1 MKKGFLI
8 LFLLLS
14 SMLVTLNASM
24 LEETMLR
31 NYSDV
36 VFRPDSMTL
45 CIIISE
51 GDTVFFRNTT
61 IEQYSDSFSEYRLV
75 SYLPEQN
82 YWALERMSYEWM
94 DWLVL
99 NGDNGWKKKVISEPW
114 PSPDGSR
121 LYCAMGNLYIEYM
134 ENGVQI
140 WRVDEDSLVLEF
152 EDLDVNWEP
161 NRTGWLSDSILT
173 LDKVY
178 YEFGSGEYTAE
189 PGRLVLSADGEWI
202 PDDEESWE

>member
-14 SMLVTLNASM
+14 SMLVALNASM

-51 GDTVFFRNTT
+51 G
-61 IEQYSDSFSEYRLV
+61 EYRLV

-140 WRVDEDSLVLEF
+140 WRVDED
-152 EDLDVNWEP
+152 
-161 NRTGWLSDSILT
+161 RRRACT
-173 LDKVY
+173 
-178 YEFGSGEYTAE
+178 
-189 PGRLVLSADGEWI
+189 R
-202 PDDEESWE
+202 